1 MQFAFAQ
8 QVSNP
13 FGLEQGVEL
22 GEGAV
27 WLLAVGSHAKLCRAT
42 VCGGEKSRRT
52 CGEKATVNEL
62 RFLWRASL
70 YAETK
75 QQPIFY
81 GKPHP

>member
-1 MQFAFAQ
+1 VSNPFRLEQGQSLVKAKMGHGPHCPMQFAFAQ

-42 VCGGEKSRRT
+42 VCGGEKSAPVA
-52 CGEKATVNEL
+52 KKLPQMN
-62 RFLWRASL
+62 
-70 YAETK
+70 
-75 QQPIFY
+75 
-81 GKPHP
+81 